1 MTENTTPENQAEI
14 AALNHEI
21 YRLSCIID
29 ENAQKQLEA
38 SAIDCSSPFG
48 NPTEYKDYSG
58 DYSEILPEI
67 KQTGFEIPLEPD
79 FNEKRRIKFF
89 YAVGGGCAFL
99 RFVLADWLASLLL
112 ILISR
117 VLVSMNPDADGGTIL
132 SYIKGSAIFASVNL
146 IVFLIAN
153 VVVALVGM
161 MLSKVKF
168 NDLIKTRDYSIWT
181 AVHHCLIAVF
191 LMVTSLLVSGFVED
205 IFSHYGSTTNVV
217 NLDGTA
223 VTAAGTAIMLIYRCI
238 IAPVTEEFFFRGMLL
253 KTFSKANQRFG
264 VFATAVFFGLAHSNI
279 PQFILAFIIG
289 IFLAHITQKHNSI
302 IPAIVVHIFV
312 NLFTTIIGYLNLEG
326 MELGI
331 FNMIYITVAA
341 LGAIMFAIFRI
352 SDKIPATTPHQSRR
366 GLSVASASVIL
377 VVSFWLQLLYM
388 LSFVIEHPALQT
400 IQSFL

>member
-1 MTENTTPENQAEI
+1 MTENNSPGNQAEI

-21 YRLSCIID
+21 YRLNCIID
-29 ENAQKQLEA
+29 ENARKQQEE
-38 SAIDCSSPFG
+38 SAIDCGSPFG

-58 DYSEILPEI
+58 DYSVILPEI
-67 KQTGFEIPLEPD
+67 KQEGFSIPLDPE
-79 FNEKRRIKFF
+79 FNERRRIKFF
-89 YAVGGGCAFL
+89 YALGGGCAFL

-117 VLVSMNPDADGGTIL
+117 VLVSMNPDADGATIL

-253 KTFSKANQRFG
+253 KNFSRANQRFG
-264 VFATAVFFGLAHSNI
+264 VFATAIFFGLAHSNI

-312 NLFTTIIGYLNLEG
+312 NSLTTIIGYLNLD
-326 MELGI
+326 GI
-331 FNMIYITVAA
+331 GIGIYLTVAA
-341 LGAIMFAIFRI
+341 FGAIMFAIFRI
-352 SDKIPATTPHQSRR
+352 SDKIPSTTPHQSRR
-366 GLSVASASVIL
+366 GLSVAISSVIL
-377 VVSFWLQLLYM
+377 VASFWLQLMYM
-388 LSFVIEHPALQT
+388 LSFVVDHPVLQT
-400 IQSFL
+400 VQSFL